1 MNKENLKTN
10 KEEQEGTK
18 EERKISEHKITLDTM
33 TKVGKKVILANREYL
48 IAPINIGDMWIIT
61 SDILLLPILREKEIE
76 DKYYML
82 NVIEE
87 ERAKYFFKIIEKYVS
102 YNNGTIPMTRELVEE
117 HNWSFKD
124 IKKFLDVWLEVSD

>member
-1 MNKENLKTN
+1 
-10 KEEQEGTK
+10 
-18 EERKISEHKITLDTM
+18 M

-61 SDILLLPILREKEIE
+61 SDILFLPILREKEI
-76 DKYYML
+76 DDIYYMT
-82 NVIEE
+82 NVIDDY
-87 ERAKYFFKIIEKYVS
+87 RANYFFKIIEKYVS

>member
-1 MNKENLKTN
+1 MNKENLKAN
-10 KEEQEGTK
+10 KEEQESTK
-18 EERKISEHKITLDTM
+18 KELKISDNKITLDTM

-61 SDILLLPILREKEIE
+61 SDILFLPILREKEI
-76 DKYYML
+76 DDIYYMT
-82 NVIEE
+82 NVIDDY
-87 ERAKYFFKIIEKYVS
+87 RANYFFKIIEKYVS